1 MDTRKLP
8 TARRVAGMPA
18 RSFESGAIIFRQG
31 EAANGE
37 AYLVHRGRVEVRR
50 TVDGEERVLNT
61 VGRGDLLGEVAL
73 FGQGP
78 HSATAVAVEEVVL
91 LVISADRLESIVR
104 THPDL
109 AIAMIRQLARM
120 AAREGG
126 SMSNVAR

>member
-1 MDTRKLP
+1 M
-8 TARRVAGMPA
+8 
-18 RSFESGAIIFRQG
+18 
-31 EAANGE
+31 
-37 AYLVHRGRVEVRR
+37 HRGRVEVRR

-73 FGQGP
+73 FGRGP